1 MNMRNETAEQMVS
14 IPVVLSKKVDNVLYN
29 LMVRTTTDQVFE
41 GQYTL
46 TEALMTIRRAID
58 SKASDAEFHKL
69 VHNLEEFFNCTEEDV
84 ATLRDIHNFITTSK
98 NADEELHRILT
109 QDVILSIKT
118 LDENQQRLV
127 LLVEDLKN
135 AFDQILINDY
145 VTQTEFNEEMT
156 KFVKNEVYTETLQTI
171 NQRIQTLNT
180 TVEKCVTQDR
190 LEEELRSIETQIKE
204 TVNNGMITSYGN
216 EAPAELVDGGYW
228 LKIVP

>member
-1 MNMRNETAEQMVS
+1 MRNETAEQMVS

-98 NADEELHRILT
+98 NADAELHRILT
-109 QDVILSIKT
+109 QDVVLSIKT